1 MAISLTSPGV
11 KITEQ
16 DLVTSNPQPVTT
28 TGAFA
33 GQFTWGPID
42 AVTQVASE
50 TDLVNKFGK
59 PNATNIVDFL
69 SAANFLGYASPL
81 FVVRSANTALNATTE
96 SATGSGGTGTGQLIK
111 NDDAYIETASFNIGP
126 FIAKYAGELGN
137 ALRVSTCPN
146 ATAYSNTLTGTYT
159 VAAGS
164 TSVVGSGT
172 AANTEMRVGDL
183 IVLGGRT
190 ARVTAL
196 ANTTH
201 LTIDSA
207 HLTGASAATATR
219 RWEFFN
225 EFNAAPTTSQ
235 HAATVGASGDE
246 MHVVVVDRT
255 GIITGTANTVLEKYS
270 NVSKAGNARAE
281 NGGSNYYKTVI
292 NDLSQWVRWTD
303 HDGAGTNWGDNLLG
317 ANATPTTYTSVSVP
331 KNYNF
336 NGGSDGTT
344 LSDGDRANGYL
355 KYTNKAEVPSIL
367 VIAGQS
373 NATVLNRIIGD
384 VAEVRKD
391 VIVCMSPLRANVVN
405 NAGSEASAIGTWADT
420 VTRSTYA
427 VADSGWKYQYDKYND
442 TYVYVPLNADVAG
455 VMARNDLNSAPW
467 ISPAGNNAGRIQNL
481 VRLAYN
487 PNQADRD
494 TLYKTSVNP
503 VLSQVGRGTVLFGD
517 KTFVTRNT
525 ATNRINVRRLF
536 MELQS
541 NIGQNADNVL
551 FDQND
556 ETTRANFVNLV
567 VPYLRSVQARRG
579 LAAFNVV
586 CDASNNPED
595 VVNSNGFVCDIFV
608 QPIRS
613 VNFVQL
619 NFVSVRGTATF
630 NEIAG

>member
-28 TGAFA
+28 TGAYS

-42 AVTQVASE
+42 QVTQVASE
-50 TDLVNKFGK
+50 TDLVSQFGK

-81 FVVRSANTALNATTE
+81 FVVRSANTALNSTTE
-96 SATGSGGTGTGQLIK
+96 TATGSGGTGTGQLIK

-137 ALRVSTCPN
+137 SLRVSSCPN
-146 ATAYSNTLTGTYT
+146 ATAYSSTLTGTYSVT
-159 VAAGS
+159 AGS
-164 TSVVGSGT
+164 TTVTGSGT
-172 AANTEMRVGDL
+172 SANTEMRVGDL
-183 IVLGGRT
+183 ILISGRT
-190 ARVTAL
+190 AKVTAL
-196 ANTTH
+196 ANTTS

-207 HLTGASAATATR
+207 HLTGASAVTATR

-246 MHVVVVDRT
+246 LHVVVVDRT
-255 GIITGTANTVLEKYS
+255 GTITGTANTVLEKYS
-270 NVSKAGNARAE
+270 NVSKAANSKSE
-281 NGGSNYYKTVI
+281 NGGTNYYKNII
-292 NDLSQWVRWTD
+292 NDQSEWVRWAD
-303 HDGAGTNWGDNLLG
+303 HDNAGTNWGDNLIG
-317 ANATPTTYTSVSVP
+317 ANSTPTTYTSVSVP

-336 NGGSDGTT
+336 NGGSDGSA

-355 KYTNKAEVPSIL
+355 KYSNKAEVPAVL
-367 VIAGQS
+367 VIAGQA
-373 NATVLNRIIGD
+373 NATVVNRIIGD
-384 VAEVRKD
+384 IAEVRKD
-391 VIVCMSPLRANVVN
+391 VLVCMSPLRSNVVN
-405 NAGSEASAIGTWADT
+405 NAGSEVSAISTWADS

-442 TYVYVPLNADVAG
+442 TYVYVPLNPDVAG
-455 VMARNDLNSAPW
+455 CMARNDLNTAPW
-467 ISPAGNNAGRIQNL
+467 ISPAGNGAGRIQNL
-481 VRLAYN
+481 IRLAYN

-503 VLSQVGRGTVLFGD
+503 ILSQVGRGTILFGD

-536 MELQS
+536 MELQAT
-541 NIGQNADNVL
+541 IGQNADNVL

-567 VPYLRSVQARRG
+567 IPYLRSVQARRG

>member
-16 DLVTSNPQPVTT
+16 DLVTSNPQPTST
-28 TGAFA
+28 TGAFS

-42 AVTQVASE
+42 AVTQVTSE
-50 TDLVNKFGK
+50 TNLVTKFGE

-81 FVVRSANTALNATTE
+81 FIVRVANTALNATTE
-96 SATGSGGTGTGQLIK
+96 STTGSGGNGAGQLIK
-111 NDDAYIETASFNIGP
+111 NDDAYIETASFNVGP

-159 VAAGS
+159 VVAGS
-164 TSVVGSGT
+164 TTVTGAGS

-190 ARVTAL
+190 AKVTAITN
-196 ANTTH
+196 ATS

-207 HLTGASAATATR
+207 HLTGASAVTATR

-225 EFNAAPTTSQ
+225 EFNAAPATSQ
-235 HAATVGASGDE
+235 NALTVGASGDE

-270 NVSKAGNARAE
+270 NVSKASNARAE

-292 NDLSQWVRWTD
+292 NDQSQWVRWAA
-303 HDGAGTNWGDNLLG
+303 HDSSGTNWGTALLG

-355 KYTNKAEVPSIL
+355 KYTNKAEVPSII

-373 NATVLNRIIGD
+373 NATVVNRIIGD

-405 NAGSEASAIGTWADT
+405 NAGSEASAISTWADT
-420 VTRSTYA
+420 ITRSTYGF
-427 VADSGWKYQYDKYND
+427 ADSGWKYQYDKYND

-467 ISPAGNNAGRIQNL
+467 ISPAGFNTGRIQNL

-503 VLSQVGRGTVLFGD
+503 VLSQVGRGTILFGD

-541 NIGQNADNVL
+541 TIGQNADNVL

-579 LAAFNVV
+579 LANFNVV

-595 VVNSNGFVCDIFV
+595 VVNSNGFVCDIYV